1 MQKRSWV
8 KRYVMG
14 CIGPASVALSAAAAG
29 GGSSLKSVAVT
40 FGVTRKQIK
49 IAVFRYDVINFLN

>member
-29 GGSSLKSVAVT
+29 GAGFELEVGGCDVWCNPETNQNRGISL
-40 FGVTRKQIK
+40 
-49 IAVFRYDVINFLN
+49 

>member
-1 MQKRSWV
+1 
-8 KRYVMG
+8 MG
-14 CIGPASVALSAAAAG
+14 CIHLLLPSWLFRRLE
-29 GGSSLKSVAVT
+29 GSSLKSVAVT